1 MKILYVYGDEYA
13 AIVFEDDLKPDGN
26 DLRKFYDM
34 SMAKMDDKGRSG
46 EVVIDEP
53 NGIVC
58 RAFEFEAVDHDFVTW
73 MRGEFMDYDESKHR
87 DFYIVEE

>member
-13 AIVFEDDLKPDGN
+13 AMVFEDDLKPDDN
-26 DLRKFYDM
+26 DLRKFWNM
-34 SMAKMDDKGRSG
+34 SANVRDERG
-46 EVVIDEP
+46 ECQDVVIDEP

-58 RAFEFEAVDHDFVTW
+58 KAYEFEAVDHDFITW
-73 MRGEFMDYDESKHR
+73 IRGEFMDYDESKHR